1 MRNWKEKGLNQKPIN
16 LTMKE
21 LRDTNIRQSYI
32 DRLESKRNYEQA
44 QAELEDA
51 KIDYY
56 TAEPPVAPKPKTKAP
71 TPFDL
76 PKPQPGPSK
85 TKNEKEIITEWR
97 PKTTTQ
103 PQADNLPPSPPIAP
117 PLASFANVALPKF
130 GRFMDQATQQ
140 PTPEQ
145 LAKLKQ
151 LKRPTAPGDSA
162 IYVVNRTT
170 REREKIELNSKDIIN
185 RLSELDKSDPNALLI
200 IQTPNENVV
209 KRIEKEIAKSGRDD
223 RYIVIF
229 GDENVNAKQ
238 AQQDSIKRINAIK
251 NVLNSDSSPVST
263 SDNDPAPAE
272 KPATTRR
279 YRP

>member
-76 PKPQPGPSK
+76 PKPQPGPSQK
-85 TKNEKEIITEWR
+85 RKEIITEWR

-117 PLASFANVALPKF
+117 PLAGSQGVALPKF

-170 REREKIELNSKDIIN
+170 REREK
-185 RLSELDKSDPNALLI
+185 
-200 IQTPNENVV
+200 
-209 KRIEKEIAKSGRDD
+209 
-223 RYIVIF
+223 
-229 GDENVNAKQ
+229 
-238 AQQDSIKRINAIK
+238 
-251 NVLNSDSSPVST
+251 
-263 SDNDPAPAE
+263 
-272 KPATTRR
+272 
-279 YRP
+279 

>member
-1 MRNWKEKGLNQKPIN
+1 
-16 LTMKE
+16 MKE

-117 PLASFANVALPKF
+117 PLAEFRKRS
-130 GRFMDQATQQ
+130 
-140 PTPEQ
+140 
-145 LAKLKQ
+145 LAQ
-151 LKRPTAPGDSA
+151 
-162 IYVVNRTT
+162 VW
-170 REREKIELNSKDIIN
+170 
-185 RLSELDKSDPNALLI
+185 
-200 IQTPNENVV
+200 
-209 KRIEKEIAKSGRDD
+209 
-223 RYIVIF
+223 
-229 GDENVNAKQ
+229 
-238 AQQDSIKRINAIK
+238 
-251 NVLNSDSSPVST
+251 
-263 SDNDPAPAE
+263 
-272 KPATTRR
+272 
-279 YRP
+279 